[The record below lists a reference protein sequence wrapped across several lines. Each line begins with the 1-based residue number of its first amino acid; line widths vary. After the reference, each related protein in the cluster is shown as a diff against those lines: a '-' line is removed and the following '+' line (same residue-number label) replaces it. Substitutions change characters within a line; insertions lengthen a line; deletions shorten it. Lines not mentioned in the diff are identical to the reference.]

1 MSEVRKPGKAAA
13 ARKAARER
21 ATEQAAEFRRREA
34 ALEELAVDYFVAVDA
49 IDEIEAETARQIAEI
64 RTRADT
70 ETSTARSEATNVM
83 TRMLA
88 EGITR
93 SEVAKRL
100 GIAVRDVAKAP
111 AGSGGTAA
119 PSAGQPTDDA
129 ATSEPAEHVAEAAFA
144 Q

>member
-1 MSEVRKPGKAAA
+1 M
-13 ARKAARER
+13 
-21 ATEQAAEFRRREA
+21 
-34 ALEELAVDYFVAVDA
+34 DYFVTVDA

-64 RTRADT
+64 RARADA
-70 ETSTARSEATNVM
+70 ETASARSEAMGVM

-88 EGITR
+88 QGITR

-111 AGSGGTAA
+111 AGPGGGGPAG
-119 PSAGQPTDDA
+119 AGQSADGES
-129 ATSEPAEHVAEAAFA
+129 TSEASDHMTEPAFA

>member
-1 MSEVRKPGKAAA
+1 M
-13 ARKAARER
+13 
-21 ATEQAAEFRRREA
+21 
-34 ALEELAVDYFVAVDA
+34 DYFVAVDA

-64 RTRADT
+64 RARADA
-70 ETSTARSEATNVM
+70 ETSTARNEATGVM

-100 GIAVRDVAKAP
+100 GIAVRDVTKAP
-111 AGSGGTAA
+111 SGSGSTAGV
-119 PSAGQPTDDA
+119 STGQPTDDESTSD
-129 ATSEPAEHVAEAAFA
+129 ATEHVAEAAFV